1 MRQFR
6 VLRFRLFL
14 NSIVSKHFVRQTTQ
28 QGGGSSVKFQFLD
41 FLFTHVLV
49 VSSVKPIFT
58 THFLFFFLYFFFFY
72 RRISYLVYRICL
84 SLATSPLTIYYYCV
98 MSYNENGDRSIKS
111 NIKDY
116 IKTNFLL
123 LWPAIYPDDRIEE
136 NVQDAFWEQDDT
148 LTHEDILLMIRECR
162 SELEEA
168 QTDWPTVTDCDLLDR
183 VTADLEEQQIL
194 FVQHIDTTPSS
205 CWSEID
211 NVLAKMPDNRG
222 KKYIGAAYYHFQSTE
237 RAIAFNKMH
246 IYFGSIG
253 RGAYFMHKHTICLT
267 SGVGSISNRIAVSET
282 ESCSCLDGKWSSSS
296 RIFIRAGFQ
305 EIGQRRVCYMRTEE
319 KQRW

>member
-1 MRQFR
+1 
-6 VLRFRLFL
+6 
-14 NSIVSKHFVRQTTQ
+14 
-28 QGGGSSVKFQFLD
+28 
-41 FLFTHVLV
+41 
-49 VSSVKPIFT
+49 
-58 THFLFFFLYFFFFY
+58 
-72 RRISYLVYRICL
+72 
-84 SLATSPLTIYYYCV
+84 